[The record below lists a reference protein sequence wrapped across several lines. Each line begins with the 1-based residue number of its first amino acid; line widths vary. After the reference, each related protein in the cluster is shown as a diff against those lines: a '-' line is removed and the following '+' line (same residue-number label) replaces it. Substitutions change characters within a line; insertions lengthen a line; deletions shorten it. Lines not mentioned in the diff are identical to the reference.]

1 MNLFDLLSK
10 QKECCDIENEFVNM
24 VEGCELKN
32 VIVVGSSCCKS
43 GYKLYEQLKQK
54 VQELNVAVKLSYT
67 DSIKFASE
75 YGIISRPAI
84 VVDDNVIACNNG
96 IDENSLK
103 ELLVG

>member
-1 MNLFDLLSK
+1 MSK

-32 VIVVGSSCCKS
+32 VTVVGSSCCKS
-43 GYKLYEQLKQK
+43 GYNLYEQLKKK

-67 DSIKFASE
+67 DSIEFASE

>member
-43 GYKLYEQLKQK
+43 GYNLYEQLKQK

-67 DSIKFASE
+67 DSIEFASE

>member
-67 DSIKFASE
+67 DSIEFASE
-75 YGIISRPAI
+75 YGIISKPAI

-96 IDENSLK
+96 IDENSIK

>member
-10 QKECCDIENEFVNM
+10 QKECCDIEMEFVNM

-32 VIVVGSSCCKS
+32 VVVVGSSCCKS
-43 GYKLYEQLKQK
+43 GYNLYEQLKEK

-67 DSIKFASE
+67 DSIEFASE
-75 YGIISRPAI
+75 YGIISKPAI
-84 VVDDNVIACNNG
+84 VVDDNVIACNKG

>member
-10 QKECCDIENEFVNM
+10 QKERCDIETEFVNM

-32 VIVVGSSCCKS
+32 VVVVGSSCCKS
-43 GYKLYEQLKQK
+43 GYNLYEQLKEK

-67 DSIKFASE
+67 DSIEFASE
-75 YGIISRPAI
+75 YGIISKPAI
-84 VVDDNVIACNNG
+84 VVDDNVIACNKG

>member
-67 DSIKFASE
+67 DSIEFASE
-75 YGIISRPAI
+75 YGIISKPAI

>member
-54 VQELNVAVKLSYT
+54 VQELNVAVKLTYT
-67 DSIKFASE
+67 DSIEFASE
-75 YGIISRPAI
+75 YGIISKPAI

>member
-32 VIVVGSSCCKS
+32 VTVVGSSCCKS

-67 DSIKFASE
+67 DSIEFASE

>member
-67 DSIKFASE
+67 DSIEFASE

-96 IDENSLK
+96 IDENSIK

>member
-32 VIVVGSSCCKS
+32 VIVVGSNCCKS
-43 GYKLYEQLKQK
+43 GYNLYEQLKQK
-54 VQELNVAVKLSYT
+54 VQELNVAVKLTYT
-67 DSIKFASE
+67 DSIEFASE

>member
-43 GYKLYEQLKQK
+43 GYNLYEQLKQK

-67 DSIKFASE
+67 DSIEFASE
-75 YGIISRPAI
+75 YGIISKPAI

>member
-67 DSIKFASE
+67 DSIEFASE

>member
-10 QKECCDIENEFVNM
+10 QKECCDIETEFVNM

-32 VIVVGSSCCKS
+32 VVVVGSSCCKS
-43 GYKLYEQLKQK
+43 GYNLYEQLKEK

-67 DSIKFASE
+67 DSIEFASE
-75 YGIISRPAI
+75 YGIISKPAI
-84 VVDDNVIACNNG
+84 VVDDNVIACNKG